1 MRIALLTERADSRTW
16 SAEGSWCARLAEG
29 LPEHEFE
36 LCPLEALP
44 GTGTDV
50 PSERVR
56 LRAAERMRRGPV
68 LGLRRRRAL
77 AAYGELVS
85 ALADQRRVESFPDA
99 LYALADAA
107 RGGGLT
113 ALLRSG
119 AAVDTLH
126 RAWQAPG
133 ASLAA
138 EAGAPVLQDALVA
151 ADLLERALRPL
162 SLAWQEGG
170 PERVDLCH
178 VLGGGPALLPALL
191 AKRFHG
197 VPLVLT
203 EHGLHLRERL
213 RGYRDAPYGLPVRA
227 LLHAFH
233 LQLAKEGYR
242 QAGLITPGSAFDQRW
257 QEYCGADPGRIRVVY
272 EGTTAADRPEA
283 GPEPERPTLAWVGPI
298 APHGGLLEALRAFG
312 ELRERHQGLRLRVFG
327 EIPPGAEEY
336 ARACRAAAEEFGED
350 ARFGGWSGPAAA
362 GAGWVVL
369 LSGSEG
375 PRPRLLAELMLT
387 GRPVVGTDVGV
398 MRELLG
404 PTGLLVPPGEH
415 GPLVET
421 CSALLGDAERRA
433 RLGRAGRQRAQEL
446 YAVAPAVEAFREVY
460 LELAGQVAPVPEAAA
475 AAPTRRPQPFAR
487 PAEYWL
493 GVRTG

>member
-1 MRIALLTERADSRTW
+1 M
-16 SAEGSWCARLAEG
+16 
-29 LPEHEFE
+29 
-36 LCPLEALP
+36 
-44 GTGTDV
+44 
-50 PSERVR
+50 
-56 LRAAERMRRGPV
+56 
-68 LGLRRRRAL
+68 
-77 AAYGELVS
+77 
-85 ALADQRRVESFPDA
+85 
-99 LYALADAA
+99 
-107 RGGGLT
+107 
-113 ALLRSG
+113 
-119 AAVDTLH
+119 
-126 RAWQAPG
+126 
-133 ASLAA
+133 
-138 EAGAPVLQDALVA
+138 
-151 ADLLERALRPL
+151 
-162 SLAWQEGG
+162 
-170 PERVDLCH
+170 DLCH

-242 QAGLITPGSAFDQRW
+242 QAGLITLVPPSTSGGRSTAAPTRGGSASSTRARWQPTVRRPARSRSGRRSPGSAPSPPRRAPRSTA
-257 QEYCGADPGRIRVVY
+257 GLRRV
-272 EGTTAADRPEA
+272 E
-283 GPEPERPTLAWVGPI
+283 ERY
-298 APHGGLLEALRAFG
+298 
-312 ELRERHQGLRLRVFG
+312 QGLRLRVFG